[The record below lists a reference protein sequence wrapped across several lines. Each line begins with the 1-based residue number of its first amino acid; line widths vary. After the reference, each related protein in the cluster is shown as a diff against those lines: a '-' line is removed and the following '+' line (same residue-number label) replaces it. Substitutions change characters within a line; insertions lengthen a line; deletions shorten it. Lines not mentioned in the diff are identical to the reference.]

1 MNRQTDT
8 LLFKFGS
15 VKVTDTIDNNN
26 SRMINVGYPLVS
38 SDAATK
44 KYVDD
49 NISFSEMF
57 AGTGLTKTGTTFS
70 VNSSLTHV
78 TAIGNINNG
87 TWSANTINVPYG
99 GTGKT
104 SFTAN
109 KLIMGDGANPLVSIS
124 QVSFESNKLNSTA
137 PIEISNTTASSGVGT
152 GGSFTTLGGAAIS
165 GKLWLGDDLSVKKNV
180 YVQGDIT
187 VGSLTLN
194 GTANFG
200 SVSAN
205 DSTYTNCTITNLI
218 TTNITTASIMTT
230 QAQTTNIT
238 NSNLISTNIT
248 NTNLHSTNI
257 SASTLNITNSINS
270 VNLSLSNI
278 STSTL
283 ITNQSR
289 SINTTTTNLVL
300 TNLSGSSAI
309 LSNVNI
315 LSNITAPSIV
325 ASSVATTHINV
336 TNGSFTSITTD
347 NIIVN
352 TTTVL
357 TNTTTSNLFNVN
369 LTSSNIQNVNLKTS
383 NITTSN
389 LLATTLT
396 SVNANVTNITTNNV
410 TTVNITANNLVTTN
424 VTTSNISTTNLL
436 SQNVSSS
443 TLRISGVSIL
453 STVNSNNLSTGSLA
467 VSGQTNLTNT
477 TLTNVTAPNIVNT
490 NLTTTNI
497 TTTNVVSTNISSS
510 TLNVSNIV
518 TLGSVGSV
526 NLSTGNIH
534 SSSLAT
540 FNNQSVNTSTIANLR
555 VTGVSILGTI
565 NSNNLSTGSISIST
579 SLNVPLVNN
588 TTQTTTNLLVSN
600 VRATNITSTSLQI
613 TGTSIFSTVTSNNIN
628 TGTLA
633 VSSGANI
640 PNITSTNIT
649 VSNIVTSSVS
659 SQSINVSNNASISKT
674 LNIGS
679 NFSTAPNT
687 SSGNILNIIP
697 GVFTDNTTLTG
708 ATVPLW
714 VANYFANPTLSAQNT
729 ITTQKIS
736 NVYIQGDPI
745 IGINQTVENSAALVI
760 GYVNN
765 QTGGNMSGQI
775 ILERNDG
782 NWYGSI
788 FTEAST
794 NKIVIANAS
803 LSGGGGIGLYT
814 YVGTKITFADIPSA
828 TEFTPTTFLEFSND
842 ESKFYSTTDSI
853 NTTTGSVVISGGLG
867 VEKNITCNSI
877 TTNLINASLSSL
889 QDVDSVTPTT
899 GQSLVWNGSMWSP
912 STITGGGGGG
922 STSGSIGPVVVEV
935 YPMELVMPVMTSNGP
950 EPGTDGDYYVSA
962 SSEFSAL
969 YAAYKCLSNVTN
981 PTDWA
986 TAGEVSD
993 FWIKVQLPVAQ
1004 NVRYVLLEG
1013 RINNEDPNFI
1023 TIQGSND
1030 DITYTDI
1037 YFNENFTALNYNGY
1051 FSARIPENSKD
1062 YLYYKFL
1069 FASGAGINPGLNM
1082 LRLFRHDVFTY
1093 SEGILDNSSIEGNG
1107 KFNNCIIN
1115 GRWPMSFDLD
1125 TSTIVNVRAQITC
1138 YTNSSFVMRKF
1149 VMYIDGA
1156 PFQNTGSTFVKQV
1169 VHQNLHLSIQT
1180 LEWTGSLDAGIH
1192 TLSFFV
1198 DGGTGIIFDTN
1209 DTIRVNVVKY

>member
-1 MNRQTDT
+1 MNRQTES
-8 LLFKFGS
+8 LLFKFGA
-15 VKVTDTIDNNN
+15 VKVKDSIDNNN
-26 SRMINVGYPLVS
+26 ARMVNVGYPVQS

-44 KYVDD
+44 QYVDD

-57 AGTGLTKTGTTFS
+57 AGTGLTKTGSTFS

-78 TAIGNINNG
+78 TAIGNINTG
-87 TWSANTINVPYG
+87 TWSANTINIPYG

-109 KLIMGDGANPLVSIS
+109 KLIMGDGTNPLVSVS
-124 QVSFESNKLNSTA
+124 QVSFETNQLKSTA
-137 PIEISNTTASSGVGT
+137 PIQITNTTDSSGVGT
-152 GGSFTTLGGAAIS
+152 GGSFTTLGGGSIS

-180 YVQGDIT
+180 YIQGDIT

-205 DSTYTNCTITNLI
+205 DSTYTNCTITNLLS
-218 TTNITTASIMTT
+218 TNITTSSVITT
-230 QAQTTNIT
+230 QLHTTNIT
-238 NSNLISTNIT
+238 NSNLTSTNIT
-248 NTNLHSTNI
+248 NTNLHTSNI

-278 STSTL
+278 STSTI
-283 ITNQSR
+283 ITTQSR
-289 SINTTTTNLVL
+289 SINTTTSNLVL
-300 TNLSGSSAI
+300 TNVSGSAAI
-309 LSNVNI
+309 LSNINVISNLTAPNI
-315 LSNITAPSIV
+315 LAT
-325 ASSVATTHINV
+325 SVGTTYINA
-336 TNGSFTSITTD
+336 TNGSFTSVTSD
-347 NIIVN
+347 NLIIN
-352 TTTVL
+352 TTTIL

-369 LTSSNIQNVNLKTS
+369 FTSSNIQNVNLKTS
-383 NITTSN
+383 NVTTSN
-389 LLATTLT
+389 LITTT
-396 SVNANVTNITTNNV
+396 ISSSNANLTNITTTNIV
-410 TTVNITANNLVTTN
+410 TSNFTTNNLLTTN
-424 VTTSNISTTNLL
+424 LTTSNITVTNLL

-443 TLRISGVSIL
+443 TLRISGISIL
-453 STVNSNNLSTGSLA
+453 TTVNSSNLSTGVLS
-467 VSGQTNLTNT
+467 VTGQTNLTNT
-477 TLTNVTAPNIVNT
+477 IMTNTTVPNIANT
-490 NLTTTNI
+490 NLISTNI
-497 TTTNVVSTNISSS
+497 TTTNVVTSNITSSN
-510 TLNVSNIV
+510 LNVSNLV

-526 NLSTGNIH
+526 NLSTGNLH
-534 SSSLAT
+534 SSSIAV
-540 FNNQSVNTSTIANLR
+540 FNNETVNTSTIANLR
-555 VTGVSILGTI
+555 VTSISILGTV
-565 NSNNLSTGSISIST
+565 NSNNLSTGSVHIST

-600 VRATNITSTSLQI
+600 VRATNITSTSLLI
-613 TGTSIFSTVTSNNIN
+613 TGTSIFSTVSSNNLNSGTLVIN
-628 TGTLA
+628 TNST
-633 VSSGANI
+633 I
-640 PNITSTNIT
+640 PNIMSTNIT
-649 VSNIVTSSVS
+649 VSNIITSTIST
-659 SQSINVSNNASISKT
+659 QSINIVNNASINKT

-679 NFSTAPNT
+679 NFSAAPNT
-687 SSGNILNIIP
+687 SSGNILNIVP

-708 ATVPLW
+708 ATIPLW

-745 IGINQTVENSAALVI
+745 VGINQTVENSAAIVI

-788 FTEAST
+788 FTESST

-842 ESKFYSTTDSI
+842 ESKFYSTTDSV

-867 VEKNITCNSI
+867 VTKNITCNSI
-877 TTNLINASLSSL
+877 TPAIINANLNSL

-899 GQSLVWNGSMWSP
+899 GQSLVWNGLLWSP
-912 STITGGGGGG
+912 ATITGGGGGG
-922 STSGSIGPVVVEV
+922 STSGSIGPIIVDV

-950 EPGTDGDYYVSA
+950 EPGNDGDYYVSA
-962 SSEFSAL
+962 SSEFSSL
-969 YAAYKCLSNVTN
+969 YAAYKCLSNITN

-986 TAGEVSD
+986 TAGETSN
-993 FWIKVQLPVAQ
+993 FWIKVQLPTSQ

-1013 RINNEDPNFI
+1013 RVNNEDPNFI

-1037 YFNENFTALNYNGY
+1037 YTDESFTALNYNGY
-1051 FSARIPENSKD
+1051 FSARIPEDSKD
-1062 YLYYKFL
+1062 YLYYKF
-1069 FASGAGINPGLNM
+1069 FFPSGAGINPGLNM
-1082 LRLFRHDVFTY
+1082 LRLFRHDIFAY
-1093 SEGILDNSSIEGNG
+1093 SEGIFDNSSVEANG

-1125 TSTIVNVRAQITC
+1125 TTTIVNIRAQITC
-1138 YTNSSFVMRKF
+1138 YTSSAFVLRKF
-1149 VMYIDGA
+1149 VMYVDGA
-1156 PFQNTGSTFVKQV
+1156 PFQNAGSTFVKQV

-1209 DTIRVNVVKY
+1209 DTIRVNIVKY